1 MSIYIFIYLL
11 LLPGILYDNN
21 KNKLANKQK
30 WLLFYILIFT
40 LFRGLRWNTGTDWD
54 QYLYHFENLNIN
66 NIFSYSRY
74 GGEETLEPLYAFIN
88 VFIGFFGDYTLFL
101 IATNLFILYTYYYVS
116 IKYTPKPIITFA
128 LVLLCANFF
137 PLRLELAATVLMWT
151 IPAIINQNLK
161 KFIIVTVIAFF
172 IHKSAIVF
180 LPFYW
185 ILQYKLKLPIQIALY
200 TACSF
205 LINETMIRSII
216 LGMALIMPISS
227 VQDAAQN
234 YLNATFDYGLS
245 SVVSGMTSYIMA
257 VVFLILMHLYTKKR
271 EETILYT
278 ISVNAYLYMSCIS
291 QVIPESIGD
300 LGRIGGFFI
309 WGLPIAFSF
318 LMDFLFRTKFKYIT
332 LIIFILYC
340 VYKFIRLCGLFPEAL
355 FPYYSIFNSPPYV
368 R

>member
-1 MSIYIFIYLL
+1 MTIYILIYSLL
-11 LLPGILYDNN
+11 LIVIPFDTNRTTIIKKKKYLIFL
-21 KNKLANKQK
+21 
-30 WLLFYILIFT
+30 IIIFT

-66 NIFSYSRY
+66 NIFTYSRY
-74 GGEETLEPLYAFIN
+74 GGDETLEPLYAFIN
-88 VFIGFFGDYTLFL
+88 VFIGFFGNYTLFL
-101 IATNLFILYTYYYVS
+101 IVTNLFILYTYYYIS

-128 LVLLCANFF
+128 LLLLCANFF
-137 PLRLELAATVLMWT
+137 PVRLELAATILMWT
-151 IPAIINQNLK
+151 IPPIINKNLK
-161 KFIIVTVIAFF
+161 NFILIVIVALF
-172 IHKSAIVF
+172 IHKSAIIF

-185 ILQYKLKLPIQIALY
+185 ILQYKLKLPLQIALY

-227 VQDAAQN
+227 VQEAAQN
-234 YLNATFDYGLS
+234 YLNASFDYGLS
-245 SVVSGMTSYIMA
+245 SAVSGITSYIMA
-257 VVFLILMHLYTKKR
+257 VVFLILMHIYTQKK
-271 EETILYT
+271 ETTTLYT

-300 LGRIGGFFI
+300 LGRVGGFFI

-318 LMDFLFRTKFKYIT
+318 LSDYYFKTKIKHLA
-332 LIIFILYC
+332 LIILILYC
-340 VYKFIRLCGLFPEAL
+340 TYKFIRLCGIFPDAL

>member
-11 LLPGILYDNN
+11 LLPGIFYDNN

-30 WLLFYILIFT
+30 WLFCYILIFT
-40 LFRGLRWNTGTDWD
+40 LFRGLRWNTGTDWE

-66 NIFSYSRY
+66 NIFTYSRY
-74 GGEETLEPLYAFIN
+74 GGDETLEPLYAFIN

-101 IATNLFILYTYYYVS
+101 IVTNLFILYTYYYIS

-128 LVLLCANFF
+128 LLLLCANFF
-137 PLRLELAATVLMWT
+137 PLRLELASTVLIWT
-151 IPAIINQNLK
+151 IPSIINKNLK
-161 KFIIVTVIAFF
+161 NFILITITAFF
-172 IHKSAIVF
+172 IHKSAILF

-185 ILQYKLKLPIQIALY
+185 ILQYKLKLPLQIVLY

-205 LINETMIRSII
+205 LINEAMIRSII

-227 VQDAAQN
+227 VQEAAQN

-257 VVFLILMHLYTKKR
+257 VVFLIIMHFYTKKK
-271 EETILYT
+271 ETTTLYT

-300 LGRIGGFFI
+300 LGRVGGFFI

-318 LMDFLFRTKFKYIT
+318 IIDYFLKTKFKYIT

-340 VYKFIRLCGLFPEAL
+340 AYKFIRLCGIFPEAL